1 MEFKT
6 KKKSGRSWII
16 TPDGSDPVF
25 EKTKVDNTI
34 LKALVRAHLWQRE
47 LDSGKFSSIR
57 ELASK
62 KNINES
68 YVRRLLNLNYLPPKI
83 KVAILEGTL
92 PREVSLV
99 DLMEVGGR
107 VGCGSE

>member
-6 KKKSGRSWII
+6 KKKSGRCWVI

-25 EKTKVDNTI
+25 EKTKVDDTI
-34 LKALVRAHLWQRE
+34 LKALVKARLWQRE

-68 YVRRLLNLNYLPPKI
+68 YVRRILNLNYLPPKI
-83 KVAILEGTL
+83 KVAILEGGL
-92 PREVSLV
+92 SREVKLV
-99 DLMEVGGR
+99 DFVEIGVR
-107 VGCGSE
+107 REWW

>member
-6 KKKSGRSWII
+6 KKKSGRTWIT

-34 LKALVRAHLWQRE
+34 LKALVKAHLWQRE
-47 LDSGKFSSIR
+47 LDSGKFTSIR

-68 YVRRLLNLNYLPPKI
+68 YIRRVLNLNYLPPKT
-83 KVAILEGTL
+83 KVAILEGGL
-92 PREVSLV
+92 SREVRLV
-99 DLMEVGGR
+99 DSVEVGLR
-107 VGCGSE
+107 MRW